1 MAARAGRGQQVAW
14 LRRGRWLKL
23 RPLLA
28 ASAIGLF
35 ACACAPREG
44 VLVPV
49 EVGEPVAGGAQVDM
63 LVATTRAPSATP
75 GVVFSGERGDDLA
88 FTNMVVSIPPNRPV
102 GSIQWPQQ
110 VPPNPA
116 REFAVT
122 EVDPLTRAGVRNWY
136 LNQPKAK
143 RRVLVFVHGFNT
155 RFDAAVF
162 RFAQFVH
169 DTDTNLVPVL
179 FSWPSRGQ
187 VTSYVY
193 DRESTNFSR
202 TDLAHVLA
210 TAAASPHVDEVVVL
224 AHSMGAWLAVEALRD
239 LALRNGKVPAKISNV
254 ILASPDLDIDV
265 FERQLRDM
273 GPKRPHMTIFVSR
286 NDRALSVSRLLA
298 GEVTRVGA
306 VDLSDPAYAAR
317 LEQGDGVVVLD
328 LTALQGGDALN
339 HSKFATSPQMVQI
352 MGDQFVAGQDIASNA
367 PAGAP
372 DVVSGLVGAVA
383 SAPIQVFA
391 AGRAAVSG
399 Q

>member
-1 MAARAGRGQQVAW
+1 MAVVAGSGKQVVG
-14 LRRGRWLKL
+14 LRRGRWQTL

-28 ASAIGLF
+28 ASVIGLF

-49 EVGEPVAGGAQVDM
+49 EVGAPVAGGAQVDM
-63 LVATTRAPSATP
+63 LVATTRAPSAAP
-75 GVVFSGERGDDLA
+75 GVVFSGERGDGLA

-239 LALRNGKVPAKISNV
+239 LALRDGKVPAKISNV

-306 VDLSDPAYAAR
+306 VDLTDPAYAAR

-328 LTALQGGDALN
+328 LTALQGGDSLN

-352 MGDQFVAGQDIASNA
+352 MGEQFVAGQDIASTA

-391 AGRAAVSG
+391 AGRAAVSAP
-399 Q
+399 

>member
-1 MAARAGRGQQVAW
+1 MAVVAGSGKQVVG
-14 LRRGRWLKL
+14 LRRGSRLKL

-28 ASAIGLF
+28 ASVISLL

-63 LVATTRAPSATP
+63 LVATTRAPSAAP
-75 GVVFSGERGDDLA
+75 GVVFSGERGDGLA

-110 VPPNPA
+110 VPPNPT

-136 LNQPKAK
+136 LSQPKAK

-202 TDLAHVLA
+202 TDLANVLA

-239 LALRNGKVPAKISNV
+239 LALRDGKVPAKISNV

-306 VDLSDPAYAAR
+306 VDLTDPAYAAR

-328 LTALQGGDALN
+328 LTALQGGDSLN

-352 MGDQFVAGQDIASNA
+352 MGEQFVAGQDIASTA

-391 AGRAAVSG
+391 AGRAAVTG
-399 Q
+399 P